1 MPLTI
6 GWRRPTILLPV
17 DCGSWTADKRR
28 VVLAHEL
35 SHVARHDVFWQ
46 VAARLACAVY
56 WFHPLAWL
64 AERRLRVERELAC
77 DDAVLRFGQPARPV
91 RRRAAWT
98 SPLAVGRRPCAGAA
112 VIAMACRHP
121 IQRRIRAI
129 LQPGLNRLPVGPRT
143 GKLLFASALLL
154 VVLAAGLHPFAPPQV
169 KADPPKSAADA
180 AKRGRSKVLIS
191 LREMSPHK
199 QSLKSPTFARYGSG
213 SSMKPAS
220 RSRARRSSSRA

>member
-1 MPLTI
+1 MKLQFGIRWAVALGVSQEADVPLTI
-6 GWRRPTILLPV
+6 GWRRPTILLPI
-17 DCGSWTADKRR
+17 DCRSWTAEKRR

-46 VAARLACAVY
+46 VAARLACVVY

-77 DDAVLRFGQPARPV
+77 DDAVLRSGSQPGQY
-91 RRRAAWT
+91 AAV
-98 SPLAVGRRPCAGAA
+98 LLDVAAAVGRRPCTGAA

-143 GKLLFASALLL
+143 GRLLLASALLL

-169 KADPPKSAADA
+169 KADRQNP
-180 AKRGRSKVLIS
+180 AKRTR
-191 LREMSPHK
+191 
-199 QSLKSPTFARYGSG
+199 
-213 SSMKPAS
+213 
-220 RSRARRSSSRA
+220 